1 MPKAKQLPRL
11 ESRNG
16 TYYIVGNWA
25 GRSNRISTRTSDYA
39 SALHALS
46 TFLEQETAG
55 WGKAAV
61 LTVKAAAEYYAD
73 AKGIDLKTDLYC
85 RQFLRILGGLPAK
98 SINPAICREYLA
110 QRQSQVF
117 TAINWHTGKPI
128 KASTVR
134 RELTALRAVL
144 NMCNKEGL
152 LDHPANVWLPPEG
165 RPREKRLERHEATAL
180 LAECNAHSYLYVLLA
195 LGTGARNGA
204 LLGLKWERITL
215 PVGNNQ
221 GRIDMRNFD
230 IAQNNKRRGI
240 VPLLADSELAYFLG
254 LAKEA
259 ADTEYVVEYMGKP
272 IKNTSLAL
280 ELASKRAGIQRVT
293 PHMLKHTAITWML
306 EDGVPISDVADY
318 TQTSEK
324 TIMETYGHWTQN
336 RGIAAAKA
344 TQFLRKHGSS
354 PKAFVPSRQRSNK
367 R

>member
-1 MPKAKQLPRL
+1 MPKPKQLPRL

-16 TYYIVGNWA
+16 TYYIIGNWS
-25 GRSNRISTRTSDYA
+25 GRDRRISTRTSDYA

-46 TFLEQETAG
+46 TFLEQETAAS
-55 WGKAAV
+55 GKAAV

-73 AKGIDLKTDLYC
+73 AKGIDLETDFQC
-85 RQFLRILGGLPAK
+85 RQFIRILGGLPAK

-110 QRQSQVF
+110 QRQSQLF
-117 TAINWHTGKPI
+117 TGVTWQTGKPI
-128 KASTVR
+128 KESTVR

-144 NMCNKEGL
+144 NLCEKEGL
-152 LDHPANVWLPPEG
+152 LFKRANVWLPPEG
-165 RPREKRLERHEATAL
+165 RPREKRLERHEAAAL
-180 LAECNAHSYLYVLLA
+180 LTECHAHTYLYVLLA

-204 LLGLKWERITL
+204 LLGLKWEMVTF

-221 GRIDMRNFD
+221 GRIDMRNLETS
-230 IAQNNKRRGI
+230 QNNKRRGI
-240 VPLLADSELAYFLG
+240 VPMLADSELAYYLG
-254 LAKEA
+254 LAKEV

-272 IKNTSLAL
+272 IKHAANAL

-344 TQFLRKHGSS
+344 TQFPRNHSRSAKT
-354 PKAFVPSRQRSNK
+354 FVSTRQRNDK